1 AAAALGYVKPIQAE
15 NYFCQQQFALCTSAP
30 CIPEPGNPK
39 IAICTCDVEEGPN
52 LATVACDAVKP
63 STDANG
69 IRTVYSQFALKQF
82 AQGKRTLKC
91 AAGTPWTWC
100 LNKPCT
106 VDPANPKKAIC
117 ACDVLRTGEWIT
129 AGGNCNTA
137 TCNTAD
143 WSGAPLNDFND
154 GTDFFV
160 KQLKLKKSPVNWC
173 RPKTSTSRPLRTEE
187 PTYINHNARAVPL
200 CATSGLM
207 HGNKRRG
214 PTAMIYPLAS
224 SRWVS
229 TGANKPRGPGCSA
242 DRCRCRPPLAFHSAA
257 RRNTSRGSGKKTG
270 YFCNALD

>member
-1 AAAALGYVKPIQAE
+1 MCYSFRSEAREVLASETPRFIPLLGAGTRSAQSMRERASVNPISLRIVLGVVAAALGYVVPAHAE

-39 IAICTCDVEEGPN
+39 VAICTCDVEDGPN
-52 LATVACDAVKP
+52 LATLACDTVKP

-69 IRTVYSQFALKQF
+69 VRTVYSQFALKQF

-137 TCNTAD
+137 TCKTAY

-154 GTDFFV
+154 GTDFLV

-173 RPKTSTSRPLRTEE
+173 SQAD
-187 PTYINHNARAVPL
+187 AR
-200 CATSGLM
+200 
-207 HGNKRRG
+207 
-214 PTAMIYPLAS
+214 
-224 SRWVS
+224 
-229 TGANKPRGPGCSA
+229 
-242 DRCRCRPPLAFHSAA
+242 
-257 RRNTSRGSGKKTG
+257 
-270 YFCNALD
+270 